1 MVRGRGLPAPLRG
14 SPGASRTSR
23 GSGSGQTRRVGLQ
36 SSPVSAQCSNMNS
49 FFAIVGQPFNQGWGL
64 LKASTWAIAYGL
76 GVQGLLTLIR
86 QAP

>member
-1 MVRGRGLPAPLRG
+1 MP
-14 SPGASRTSR
+14 PGPHGDLA
-23 GSGSGQTRRVGLQ
+23 VDKHDAWACNP